1 MRIVHVH
8 SRCTPSMGIPRAAP
22 AVADESARAG
32 HDVHYLHAFPEE
44 DSGKKITCHRLRVV
58 TFPHSAEMLHFS
70 RASYRACR
78 SLNPDIVHTHGEV
91 PFGDV
96 VTAQSCH
103 KRAMAVGS
111 RFEPGRTR
119 FTFGI
124 ADAVR
129 LRNERLLYKHG
140 KCRRV
145 IAVSD
150 GVRKELQEEY
160 DVPSEKITVI
170 PNGVD
175 LDRFSP
181 LRIPVD
187 RTSMRNE
194 LGIGAGAQVLLIV
207 ANEFRRKGVHLVID
221 ALARLND
228 DNLRLVVAG
237 SDDPSPYLAQAKQRG
252 LESQVQFTRGRI
264 SVERLYAAA
273 DLFVMP
279 TFYEAFSLATLEAAS
294 SGLPLLVTRVHGTSE
309 LIVDGNNGYFI
320 ERDADDIAAKIRLS
334 LNDQKRL
341 EQMKQHA
348 RKSAEPFSWQKI
360 VPQVLS
366 VYGSVLKER
375 R

>member
-1 MRIVHVH
+1 
-8 SRCTPSMGIPRAAP
+8 
-22 AVADESARAG
+22 
-32 HDVHYLHAFPEE
+32 
-44 DSGKKITCHRLRVV
+44 
-58 TFPHSAEMLHFS
+58 LHFS

-111 RFEPGRTR
+111 RFEPGGTR

-129 LRNERLLYKHG
+129 LRNERLLYKQG

-187 RTSMRNE
+187 RPSMRNE

-237 SDDPSPYLAQAKQRG
+237 SDDPSPYIAQAKQQG
-252 LESQVQFTRGRI
+252 LGPQVQFTRGRI